1 MSIEFASNILS
12 PSTVYDEPVLVLHLP
27 RGQARFRQMENDT
40 EGAALIVYLSD
51 KAVEPD
57 KYTYE
62 ELWNDQSVAPVFG
75 IHIET
80 AAQAHVWA
88 RQFEHL
94 AKSLESKEATNGQS

>member
-1 MSIEFASNILS
+1 MSIKTTSNVLFLS
-12 PSTVYDEPVLVLHLP
+12 TAGGEPVSVLYIP

-51 KAVEPD
+51 KAVEPG

-80 AAQAHVWA
+80 AAQARVWA
-88 RQFEHL
+88 KQFEYL
-94 AKSLESKEATNGQS
+94 AKSLESKEATHG

>member
-1 MSIEFASNILS
+1 MNNRHINNVLFLS
-12 PSTVYDEPVLVLHLP
+12 TADGEPISVLYIP
-27 RGQARFRQMENDT
+27 RGQGRFRQMGNDT

-51 KAVEPD
+51 KAAEPGWH
-57 KYTYE
+57 TYE
-62 ELWNDQSVAPVFG
+62 ELWNDQSIKPVFG

-88 RQFEHL
+88 KQFEYL